1 MKTFDYKCLQCGR
14 VVEVRDGEEVPKC
27 HGREMA
33 RQFGTNNIIYKG
45 YEFVGPVNHEK
56 RDK

>member
-1 MKTFDYKCLQCGR
+1 MYDYKCLQCKKI
-14 VVEVRDGEEVPKC
+14 VDVPADSEPPLC
-27 HGREMA
+27 HGKKMI

-45 YEFVGPVNHEK
+45 YEFVGPVNYEK